1 MSEPK
6 EPIYHLLKPK
16 EHRTWCRQ
24 SQPPSAAMNVTTQP
38 SKANCA
44 TCLTRYRRAT
54 GKGKTFRVR
63 WTNRY
68 DPQPMTPEIEP

>member
-1 MSEPK
+1 MNEPK

-16 EHRTWCRQ
+16 EHRVWCVASR
-24 SQPPSAAMNVTTQP
+24 PPSPAMNVTTSV

-44 TCLTRYRRAT
+44 NCLSA
-54 GKGKTFRVR
+54 FRWAMGHKKEFKVR

-68 DPQPMTPEIEP
+68 NPQPQTPKLEE